1 MVLSPITLLQTGRYT
16 TKSAKK
22 HTIRPDKEQR
32 EKVSSCRVQVMRCRC
47 GCNRY
52 AGEWER
58 GNRWESTGAGGVAGW
73 GTEFVTQPPG
83 HFFLTLS
90 HFCFKIYYFNN
101 EHLLAMYNGFL
112 QLFCLYFAISVWNK
126 DFRFLY
132 LFLQLLHHYVA
143 ILLGIC
149 ELWTQ

>member
-1 MVLSPITLLQTGRYT
+1 MLVSESVGTGERALVQGGWPAEALSSL
-16 TKSAKK
+16 
-22 HTIRPDKEQR
+22 H
-32 EKVSSCRVQVMRCRC
+32 
-47 GCNRY
+47 N
-52 AGEWER
+52 
-58 GNRWESTGAGGVAGW
+58 
-73 GTEFVTQPPG
+73 PPAI
-83 HFFLTLS
+83 FFLTLS

-101 EHLLAMYNGFL
+101 EHFLAMYNGFL

-149 ELWTQ
+149 EL